1 LKGVLIV
8 NLKLNHCQSA
18 LIAAVCF
25 SSLVQAEP
33 LLKTTTSWDGGQFHY
48 PKGQAEVSSV
58 ILNIAEGVTTKFHCH
73 PVPTLG
79 YILKGDVEVET
90 KDGKKVVLKQGES
103 AVEVMRTVHRGR
115 ALAGPVE
122 ILVFYAG
129 DTNTPNTVLPENDPE
144 HHYCN
149 N

>member
-8 NLKLNHCQSA
+8 NLKLRPRA

-25 SSLVQAEP
+25 APLVQAEP

-115 ALAGPVE
+115 ALSGPVE

-129 DTNTPNTVLPENDPE
+129 DTQTPNTVLPENDPE